1 MTPETY
7 AFLEQRK
14 RSYQLLFGT
23 AFDDPTPAVLD
34 LMSFCRANETCI
46 VAPPNGP
53 IDRERTFVLEGRREV
68 YLRIQ
73 QHLTLTVEQL
83 AERYGAVALEKDTD
97 P

>member
-1 MTPETY
+1 MTSETL

-14 RSYQLLFGT
+14 RSYQLLFGG
-23 AFDDPTPAVLD
+23 AFEDPTPAVLD
-34 LMSFCRANETCI
+34 LMAFCRANETCV
-46 VAPPNGP
+46 VAPRGALV
-53 IDRERTFVLEGRREV
+53 DRERTFVLEGRREV

-83 AERYGAVALEKDTD
+83 AELYGAVAPTKDTD